1 MPRTKAGTVP
11 SLQHHRATGHACV
24 IIASRGHYYGRWGSA
39 EPTAECHGLPYE
51 SGFAG
56 MEATL
61 GQRNLKANVTTLSGD
76 IGARRDAA
84 DNSHHVVTASGLTA
98 PTTLDGFTVRA
109 GHADPRDA
117 EQQRGG
123 GLWVVDSANWLPLA
137 RVGIIFAGVP

>member
-1 MPRTKAGTVP
+1 
-11 SLQHHRATGHACV
+11 
-24 IIASRGHYYGRWGSA
+24 
-39 EPTAECHGLPYE
+39 
-51 SGFAG
+51 

-76 IGARRDAA
+76 IGARRDTS
-84 DNSHHVVTASGLTA
+84 DNSHHVVTASGLT
-98 PTTLDGFTVRA
+98 
-109 GHADPRDA
+109 DPRDA